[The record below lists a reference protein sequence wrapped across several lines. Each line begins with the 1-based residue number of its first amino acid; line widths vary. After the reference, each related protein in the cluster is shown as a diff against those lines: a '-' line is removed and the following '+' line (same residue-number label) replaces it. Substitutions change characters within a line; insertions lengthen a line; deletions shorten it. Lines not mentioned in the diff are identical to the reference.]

1 MMKSFCPALK
11 ARNSKAQGEGRKAAE
26 ALGYNEGK
34 ESPERAKKVFADRFR
49 LGVQNNLY

>member
-26 ALGYNEGK
+26 ALARIIHEG
-34 ESPERAKKVFADRFR
+34 F
-49 LGVQNNLY
+49 